1 MSGGRVKT
9 KMNPHLPGSY
19 SFEFYMR
26 RNSECTNIF
35 LGFFVL
41 TYCGTFLKHYIRDS
55 HRDLKGRVRDDAAK

>member
-1 MSGGRVKT
+1 MVTIDCVELACMSGGGVKT

-26 RNSECTNIF
+26 RNSEFINTF

-41 TYCGTFLKHYIRDS
+41 TYLWYFPKTLY
-55 HRDLKGRVRDDAAK
+55 